1 MNGAVIGDPHG
12 DLSPRG
18 DGDGKKLS
26 PRVLTGTG
34 TGNFSPRGDGDGGS
48 IPHGDFPV
56 AIPSH
61 IWKMAEILGNRRTA
75 VVSGVCGC
83 FLTSICCPRRRGRW
97 ARAPLASH
105 LAPHSGGSRH

>member
-48 IPHGDFPV
+48 IPDGDFPV
-56 AIPSH
+56 AIP
-61 IWKMAEILGNRRTA
+61 IA
-75 VVSGVCGC
+75 VSGPMRG
-83 FLTSICCPRRRGRW
+83 RRGPVRSI
-97 ARAPLASH
+97 AAADIEVLVPTAS
-105 LAPHSGGSRH
+105 